1 MSAEVQITIIGG
13 GVIGC
18 AIACE
23 LSKKHNQGIVVVEKN
38 RQIRGENQSSR
49 NSGIIHAGVFYPK
62 EAGPLKAKLCG
73 EGNEMLY
80 RFCDQYNLPHKKTG
94 KIIVATA
101 TLEEEYLEDVYRIA
115 LENQV
120 PGIEKIDGN
129 RVYGYEPNVS
139 AISALYVP
147 TSGIIEP
154 TGLVDKLYRISESNG
169 VMFLIGNEAVGIKP
183 ESEGFEVKVR
193 SDTEIEIFKTRI
205 LINAAGL
212 YSDDIARMVNPGS
225 PYRMDP
231 VKGEWAKFYKTKRE
245 DIFMNGLSVYPVPF
259 GYLPSG
265 EKLKIPFKEF
275 REKFI
280 RGEVNKSV
288 GVHLG
293 PAFEMM
299 GKEYIIGD
307 TVIMGPAYSRP
318 NNKEDYSQTR
328 EENYYLDMVKPFFP
342 GLKLEDISLHQA
354 GIRAKLKDY
363 YDFVIERDQEYPDLV
378 NLVGIDSPGL
388 TSSLAIAGYVS
399 KLLRS

>member
-18 AIACE
+18 AVAYE

-49 NSGIIHAGVFYPK
+49 NSGVIHAGVFYPK
-62 EAGPLKAKLCG
+62 ETGPLKAKLCV

-80 RFCDQYNLPHKKTG
+80 RFCDQYNIPHKKTG
-94 KIIVATA
+94 KIIVATD
-101 TLEEEYLEDVYRIA
+101 TLEEEYLEDVLRIA

-154 TGLVDKLYRISESNG
+154 TGLVDKLYRISESSG

-225 PYRMDP
+225 PYEMDP
-231 VKGEWAKFYKTKRE
+231 VKGDGPRFTKPKRE
-245 DIFMNGLSVYPVPF
+245 D
-259 GYLPSG
+259 
-265 EKLKIPFKEF
+265 
-275 REKFI
+275 
-280 RGEVNKSV
+280 
-288 GVHLG
+288 
-293 PAFEMM
+293 
-299 GKEYIIGD
+299 
-307 TVIMGPAYSRP
+307 
-318 NNKEDYSQTR
+318 
-328 EENYYLDMVKPFFP
+328 
-342 GLKLEDISLHQA
+342 
-354 GIRAKLKDY
+354 
-363 YDFVIERDQEYPDLV
+363 
-378 NLVGIDSPGL
+378 
-388 TSSLAIAGYVS
+388 
-399 KLLRS
+399 